1 MYGRRNCL
9 IHGETDNIT
18 FKTQKSKKEAS
29 KLCFTEKQASAILEM
44 RLYRLIGLEI
54 MALQEEYAEILKKID
69 KYQDIL
75 EHPASMK
82 KVMKKEERNYF
93 IRSSKTKY
101 QTGLGLSSNFF
112 TKLLPALQK
121 KLAQNSIPGNIQTA
135 DGNICKYRRRCGL
148 SQASNTIRCSGYN
161 IVKLPA

>member
-1 MYGRRNCL
+1 MIIEILRGSKSLKDAKSCL
-9 IHGETDNIT
+9 INGDTENIT

-82 KVMKKEERNYF
+82 RVMKKDLEKIKKNYA
-93 IRSSKTKY
+93 ILIKKSSK
-101 QTGLGLSSNFF
+101 
-112 TKLLPALQK
+112 
-121 KLAQNSIPGNIQTA
+121 
-135 DGNICKYRRRCGL
+135 RHH
-148 SQASNTIRCSGYN
+148 
-161 IVKLPA
+161 

>member
-1 MYGRRNCL
+1 MIDLIIEILRGSKSLKDAKNCL

-82 KVMKKEERNYF
+82 KVMKKDLE
-93 IRSSKTKY
+93 KTKKSMDLKEK
-101 QTGLGLSSNFF
+101 QN
-112 TKLLPALQK
+112 LPMQRLQ
-121 KLAQNSIPGNIQTA
+121 L
-135 DGNICKYRRRCGL
+135 
-148 SQASNTIRCSGYN
+148 
-161 IVKLPA
+161 